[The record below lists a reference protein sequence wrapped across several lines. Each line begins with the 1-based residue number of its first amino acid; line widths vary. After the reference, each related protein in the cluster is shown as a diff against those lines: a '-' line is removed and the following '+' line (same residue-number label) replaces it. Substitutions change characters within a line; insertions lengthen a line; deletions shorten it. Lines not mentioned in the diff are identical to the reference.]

1 MTYIKTADLMTRNV
15 FTLSAGD
22 TVETALEAMAARRIS
37 AVLVLD
43 GEGRPLGI
51 LTSND
56 LGSGI
61 DPQSPLASLMTER
74 AMTVDV
80 DDEAAKAA
88 RLMTQG
94 HMHHLPVTEEGE
106 IVGMLSS
113 FDFLKLLTEG
123 RFEVGFS

>member
-1 MTYIKTADLMTRNV
+1 MTTIKTGDLMTRNV
-15 FTLSAGD
+15 FSLSAGD
-22 TVETALEAMAARRIS
+22 TVETALEAMAVRKIS

-43 GEGRPLGI
+43 GDGRALGI
-51 LTSND
+51 LTSSD
-56 LGSGI
+56 LGRSA

-88 RLMTQG
+88 NLMTQG
-94 HMHHLPVTEEGE
+94 HMHHLPVTEEGQ

-113 FDFLKLLTEG
+113 FDFLKLFTEG
-123 RFEVGFS
+123 RFGVGFR